1 MCGIAGFIDPGT
13 ANPEAACRAMA
24 RALVHR
30 GPDDCGYYIQRDVG
44 LGLSQRRLSIVDLSP
59 AGHQPMRSASGRAT
73 ATGFERVGA
82 RFGAPRRPE
91 QTVAE
96 YARVLQAAGV
106 PELPLRRVVAGIEVE
121 AFSGERLDDAERDD
135 VEAALAEAE
144 RR

>member
-59 AGHQPMRSASGRAT
+59 AGHQPMRSASGRHEIVFNGEIYNHLA
-73 ATGFERVGA
+73 
-82 RFGAPRRPE
+82 
-91 QTVAE
+91 
-96 YARVLQAAGV
+96 
-106 PELPLRRVVAGIEVE
+106 LRRQLEDGGAHPWRGHSDTETLLAAIEARSEEHTSELQSQSNLVC
-121 AFSGERLDDAERDD
+121 RL
-135 VEAALAEAE
+135 LL
-144 RR
+144 